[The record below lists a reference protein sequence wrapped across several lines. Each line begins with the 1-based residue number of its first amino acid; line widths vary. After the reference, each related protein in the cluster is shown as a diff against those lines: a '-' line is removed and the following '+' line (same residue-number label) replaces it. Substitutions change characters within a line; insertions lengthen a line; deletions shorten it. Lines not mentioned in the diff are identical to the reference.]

1 MVSSRAVRVRISG
14 RVQGVGFRAW
24 VLHRAIELD
33 LHGWVRN
40 LTDGRVEIL
49 LSGPEP
55 AITALIDLC
64 WSGPSAS
71 AVTDVVLSE
80 ATGIVPHRF
89 DVKPTVSP
97 SSS

>member
-1 MVSSRAVRVRISG
+1 MINSRAVRIRISG

-24 VLHRAIELD
+24 ALHRATELD

-49 LSGPEP
+49 LSGAEP
-55 AITALIDLC
+55 AITTLIDLC

-71 AVTDVVLSE
+71 AVTDVVVSE
-80 ATGIVPHRF
+80 ATGIVPQRF

-97 SSS
+97 FSP